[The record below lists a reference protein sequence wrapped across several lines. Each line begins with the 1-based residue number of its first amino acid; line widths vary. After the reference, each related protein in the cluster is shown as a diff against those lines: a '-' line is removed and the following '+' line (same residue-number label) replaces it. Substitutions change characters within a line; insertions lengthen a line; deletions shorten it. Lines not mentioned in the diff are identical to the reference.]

1 MLASIVAE
9 NGPEK
14 EKAMPENV
22 RLLCLSLT
30 CYHLLIVCWL
40 MSIIYLCINLL
51 SISMF
56 ILLSSYLFTFNLG

>member
-22 RLLCLSLT
+22 SLL
-30 CYHLLIVCWL
+30 
-40 MSIIYLCINLL
+40 YLVYQL
-51 SISMF
+51 
-56 ILLSSYLFTFNLG
+56 